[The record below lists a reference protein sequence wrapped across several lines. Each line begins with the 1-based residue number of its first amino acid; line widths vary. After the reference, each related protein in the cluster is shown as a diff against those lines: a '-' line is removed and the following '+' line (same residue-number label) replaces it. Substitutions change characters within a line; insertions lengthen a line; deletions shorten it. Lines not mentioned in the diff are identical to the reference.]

1 MVFVA
6 WAFLISGLIGF
17 RLWVCGLVAVCLWC
31 FDVSFELLRV
41 CLWWCW
47 VFSWALRF
55 VMGLYNIVLL
65 RGVLG
70 LFLLLVVG
78 LLVWAGSLILW

>member
-1 MVFVA
+1 MVVLGI
-6 WAFLISGLIGF
+6 FLGTS
-17 RLWVCGLVAVCLWC
+17 VCY
-31 FDVSFELLRV
+31 
-41 CLWWCW
+41 
-47 VFSWALRF
+47 
-55 VMGLYNIVLL
+55 GLYNIVLL